1 MPKKKGKKADPEK
14 KAALQAKKEAKA
26 DKKATKR
33 LHKDGSLDPATV
45 GSVDDVDSLLEHYQQ
60 QDVAGTVESRN
71 SQALAMEGFPAAR
84 ANASWT
90 LYEDTKKSHAEA
102 YLFGGEYYDGVEN
115 IVLDHLYKI
124 DLTRNEWKQI
134 VPAGPAP
141 PPRCAHSAA
150 YANHHIYVFG
160 GELAS
165 ADQYHHY
172 RDLWKY
178 SIKDSQWAE
187 LKPSKAVGS
196 HPTARSGHQAVTW
209 KHFMILFGGFYEAL
223 RDTPRWYNDV
233 YVFNL
238 QTESW
243 MDVPH
248 SKLTARPEPRSACNA
263 AVIGDQM
270 IVHGGFSKLSK
281 SILARSNNHNNS
293 QINQNNP
300 EEETSETKTHSDA
313 WVLQLKPL
321 LTGQPPIWERLLS
334 STQRGLV
341 AAKNPNNRAGTAS
354 VAYKS
359 RLLAYGGVVDQES
372 HNHKIQS
379 IFYNDLFA
387 LDVARRKWFPVHVK
401 KMPSNG
407 TGSKRRRRKE
417 DSTPEQSE
425 LPESKETFG
434 DDIEESENDSDLE
447 EDEHD
452 DDNGETHAWD
462 LDKLRSNMF
471 AFVDG
476 NGNTIYEKI
485 EEESDDEVGYR
496 KQDSEEEKEETKQ
509 EELEQPKPVADHSE
523 SSSGE
528 EKEQKKEPVSKAK
541 TSPLERKVI
550 ASSSVMVVDPETK
563 IPEAVARTEPLPRIN
578 ASLLVSGHT
587 LFVYGGLLEV
597 GDREVTLDDLWSFD
611 LRKRE
616 KWECHWPGT
625 MHKQVWRGAIHDDD
639 DSYYSS
645 TAAALDDDEEERESD
660 LSDDER
666 LEEKGTT
673 RKPKKKSSG
682 LRQEIA
688 ELNEKYHLGDGNR
701 TPQPGEALSDFYA
714 RTSDYW
720 NQQAADRMPGT
731 TSGVVK
737 NPSERL
743 SNKELK
749 REGFGLANARFVE
762 LEPVIERLHELDLER
777 EERKGLKKEK
787 KDKSKKKDRRH

>member
-45 GSVDDVDSLLEHYQQ
+45 GSVDDVDSLLEQYQQ

-281 SILARSNNHNNS
+281 K
-293 QINQNNP
+293 
-300 EEETSETKTHSDA
+300 EETSETKTHSDA

-462 LDKLRSNMF
+462 LDKLRSN
-471 AFVDG
+471 
-476 NGNTIYEKI
+476 I
-485 EEESDDEVGYR
+485 
-496 KQDSEEEKEETKQ
+496 
-509 EELEQPKPVADHSE
+509 
-523 SSSGE
+523 
-528 EKEQKKEPVSKAK
+528 KAK